1 MSQISLTF
9 PDGNSRDYP
18 AGITAAEV
26 AASIAPSLA
35 KNAISASLDGQH
47 IDLAWPITQSGRIA
61 INTMKDQE
69 PALEL
74 IRHDLAHIMAR
85 AVQELWPDVKVTIG
99 PVRDQ
104 GWFYDFDRAEPFTPE
119 DLGAIEQRMKQII
132 AARDPV
138 RTEVWDRARARAYYE
153 DRGEPFK
160 VELLDRIPGDEPI
173 RMYWH
178 GDWQDL
184 CRGPHLQ
191 STGQVPADA
200 FKLTHVAGAYWLGD
214 ASRPM
219 LQRIYGVAFKNRDDL
234 KAHLTMLEEAAKR
247 DHRKLGREMEL
258 FHFQEEAPG
267 MVFWHPNGWTIYRE
281 LEAYMRRRLI
291 RAGYKEI
298 KTPQVVDRI
307 LWEKSG
313 HWEAYRENMFI
324 VEVDEEGAKEKRINA
339 LKPMNCPCHVQV
351 YNHGL
356 KSYRDLP
363 LRMAEFGSC
372 NRYEPS
378 GALHGIMRVRG
389 FTQDD
394 AHIFC
399 TEDQIEV
406 ECAGFIG
413 LLSSVYRDLGFE
425 KFDIK
430 LSTRPDVRVGSDE
443 IWDKAEAALK
453 GAIEH
458 LGLPYEI
465 NPGDGAFYG
474 PKLDFKLTDAIG
486 REWQCGT
493 FQCDF
498 NLPQRLEAEYVG
510 EDGGKHRPV
519 MLHRAVLGSFERF
532 IGILIENYAGK
543 LPFWLA
549 PRQVVVASIVSGA
562 DDYVH
567 EVVAALREA
576 GIRAEAD
583 TRNEKINYKVREH
596 SVGKVPAIM
605 AIGMKEVEERTVSVR
620 RLGEQGSRVAALD
633 AVVAAVQHQDR
644 APPRTEPGRRQQRGE
659 HRVLV
664 VLPAHHQPEVD
675 ARRGTGLCQ
684 QRQRYDMNNQKD
696 GCAASQRVDVHQPFH
711 GLPRLTDGNVRAGHR
726 LGAARGGPTTRR

>member
-1 MSQISLTF
+1 MSQITLSF

-26 AASIAPSLA
+26 AESIAPSLA
-35 KNAISASLDGQH
+35 KRAISASLYGRH
-47 IDLAWPITQSGRIA
+47 IDLAWPIDASGEIT
-61 INTMKDQE
+61 INTLKDEE

-74 IRHDLAHIMAR
+74 IRHDFAHVMAR

-99 PVRDQ
+99 PVRDY

-119 DLGAIEQRMKQII
+119 DLGRIEAKMKQII

-138 RTEVWDRARARAYYE
+138 RTEVWDRDRATAYYKE
-153 DRGEPFK
+153 RGEPFK
-160 VELLDRIPGDEPI
+160 LELIDRIPEGEDL

-191 STGQVPADA
+191 HTGQLPADA
-200 FKLTHVAGAYWLGD
+200 FKLSHVAGAYWLGD
-214 ASRPM
+214 ANRPM
-219 LQRIYGVAFKNRDDL
+219 LQRIYGIAFRNKADL

-267 MVFWHPNGWTIYRE
+267 MVFWHPDGWTVYRE
-281 LEAYMRRRLI
+281 LEAYMRRRQI
-291 RAGYKEI
+291 GAGYKEI

-351 YNHGL
+351 YNQGI

-363 LRMAEFGSC
+363 LRLAEFGSC
-372 NRYEPS
+372 HRYESS
-378 GALHGIMRVRG
+378 GSMHGLMRVRG
-389 FTQDD
+389 FVQDD

-399 TEDQIEV
+399 TEDQIGE
-406 ECAGFIG
+406 ECAGFIR
-413 LLSSVYRDLGFE
+413 LLASVYKDLGFDGFE
-425 KFDIK
+425 IKF
-430 LSTRPDVRVGSDE
+430 STRPDVRIGSDE
-443 IWDKAEAALK
+443 AWDKVEGMLEAAIK
-453 GAIEH
+453 SAGA
-458 LGLPYEI
+458 PYEI
-465 NPGDGAFYG
+465 DPGEGAFYG

-486 REWQCGT
+486 RQWQCGT
-493 FQCDF
+493 FQVDP
-498 NLPQRLEAEYVG
+498 NLPDRLGAEFIG
-510 EDGGKHRPV
+510 EDGAKHRPY
-519 MLHRAVLGSFERF
+519 MLHRAILGSFERF

-543 LPFWLA
+543 LPLWLA
-549 PRQVVVASIVSGA
+549 PRQVVVASIVSDA

-567 EVVAALREA
+567 QVVDRLRAAGL
-576 GIRAEAD
+576 RAEAD

-596 SVGKVPAIM
+596 SVGKVPAIL
-605 AIGMKEVEERTVSVR
+605 AIGMKEVEAGTVSLR
-620 RLGEQGSRVAALD
+620 RLDSQGSRTLSLED
-633 AVVAAVQHQDR
+633 VVAELSTEAT
-644 APPRTEPGRRQQRGE
+644 PPDLRR
-659 HRVLV
+659 
-664 VLPAHHQPEVD
+664 
-675 ARRGTGLCQ
+675 
-684 QRQRYDMNNQKD
+684 
-696 GCAASQRVDVHQPFH
+696 
-711 GLPRLTDGNVRAGHR
+711 
-726 LGAARGGPTTRR
+726 

>member
-9 PDGNSRDYP
+9 PDGNKRDYA
-18 AGITAAEV
+18 AGVTPAEV

-35 KNAISASLDGQH
+35 KAAISAQVGGKH
-47 IDLAWPITQSGRIA
+47 WDLQWPITQSTTIA
-61 INTMKDQE
+61 INTMKDDA

-104 GWFYDFDRAEPFTPE
+104 GWFYDFDREEPFTPE
-119 DLGAIEQRMKQII
+119 DLGAIEARMKQII
-132 AARDPV
+132 NAREPV
-138 RTEVWDRARARAYYE
+138 KTELWERARAVEYY
-153 DRGEPFK
+153 RGKGEPFK
-160 VELLDRIPGDEPI
+160 LELLDRIPEGEDI

-178 GDWQDL
+178 GNWQDL

-191 STGQVPADA
+191 HTGQVPADA

-247 DHRKLGREMEL
+247 DHRKLGREMDL
-258 FHFQEEAPG
+258 FHLQEEAPG
-267 MVFWHPNGWTIYRE
+267 MVFWHPNGWQIWRSLEDYMRGRLRVAGYRE
-281 LEAYMRRRLI
+281 I
-291 RAGYKEI
+291 R
-298 KTPQVVDRI
+298 TPQVVDRI

-351 YNHGL
+351 FNQGL

-363 LRMAEFGSC
+363 LRLAEFGSC
-372 NRYEPS
+372 HRYESS
-378 GALHGIMRVRG
+378 GSMHGLMRVRG

-399 TEDQIEV
+399 TEDQIEA
-406 ECAGFIG
+406 ECAGFIA
-413 LLSSVYRDLGFE
+413 LLSSVYKDLGFD

-443 IWDKAEAALK
+443 VWDKAENALQK
-453 GAIEH
+453 AIEG
-458 LGLPYEI
+458 LGLPYEV

-493 FQCDF
+493 FQADF
-498 NLPQRLEAEYVG
+498 NLPNRLDAEYVG
-510 EDGGKHRPV
+510 EDGAKHRPV
-519 MLHRAVLGSFERF
+519 MLHRAILGSFERF

-549 PRQVVVASIVSGA
+549 PRQVVVASIVSDA
-562 DDYVH
+562 DAYVL
-567 EVVAALREA
+567 EVTEALKKA
-576 GIRAEAD
+576 GVRAEAD

-596 SVGKVPAIM
+596 SVGKVPVIL

-620 RLGEQGSRVAALD
+620 RLGETRTGTISLD
-633 AVVAAVQHQDR
+633 QAIRDFGVESL
-644 APPRTEPGRRQQRGE
+644 PP
-659 HRVLV
+659 
-664 VLPAHHQPEVD
+664 
-675 ARRGTGLCQ
+675 
-684 QRQRYDMNNQKD
+684 
-696 GCAASQRVDVHQPFH
+696 AS
-711 GLPRLTDGNVRAGHR
+711 
-726 LGAARGGPTTRR
+726 